1 MAVSCPSVQSSHLEH
16 CLDPFDEGYRRQC
29 SRGAWVQKYYFEH
42 ATGECKQFWYDGCTS
57 DSQNIFP
64 DKTTCQNLCELPSM
78 FVENCEAY
86 PYFCSAYQVEQSSGY
101 LDVQRDEKDSLRCL
115 EPVKIGDCTHQ

>member
-1 MAVSCPSVQSSHLEH
+1 MCRKSALKIPGVTMKGMIVQCGRLSFSSLTHSLEH

-29 SRGAWVQKYYFEH
+29 SRGAWVQKYFFEH

-64 DKTTCQNLCELPSM
+64 DKATCQNLCELPS
-78 FVENCEAY
+78 
-86 PYFCSAYQVEQSSGY
+86 
-101 LDVQRDEKDSLRCL
+101 
-115 EPVKIGDCTHQ
+115 